1 MDLNTLIE
9 QLRKAADR
17 EVHRVDVPEW
27 GVTLYVRAMS
37 GRDRDWFDMALTSED
52 RSEKI
57 GIRAR
62 VIAKCL
68 CTETGERYPYS
79 EDLVDALAER
89 NAAVLSRIF
98 DFICKISGIGSDAAA
113 DAKKN

>member
-37 GRDRDWFDMALTSED
+37 GRDRDWFDMALT
-52 RSEKI
+52 
-57 GIRAR
+57 
-62 VIAKCL
+62 
-68 CTETGERYPYS
+68 
-79 EDLVDALAER
+79 
-89 NAAVLSRIF
+89 
-98 DFICKISGIGSDAAA
+98 
-113 DAKKN
+113 